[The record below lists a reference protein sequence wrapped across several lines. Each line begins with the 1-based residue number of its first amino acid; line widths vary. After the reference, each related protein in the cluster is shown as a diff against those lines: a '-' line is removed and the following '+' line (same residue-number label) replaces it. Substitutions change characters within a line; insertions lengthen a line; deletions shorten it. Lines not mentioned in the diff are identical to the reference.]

1 MEGFYFDP
9 LHGNCL
15 RRIRTVLPCE
25 TYRVDGVYGND
36 EPNEGE
42 HWFAFIRVVSRTDSK
57 WKLEVDFAGKPI
69 TVEEAAEGN
78 LPPKEEMHPLGRQ
91 ERVEEAVREREAAR
105 VRIQT

>member
-69 TVEEAAEGN
+69 KKKKLLKATF
-78 LPPKEEMHPLGRQ
+78 LPRKRCIRWEDRNVWKKLYVNARQ
-91 ERVEEAVREREAAR
+91 LA
-105 VRIQT
+105 